1 MLKKFFVLILV
12 LLFINPCF
20 AFKWEDRETG
30 EKPYGVFI
38 NKTLIIDEKA
48 KNLPI
53 KDKKE
58 YLKNLYDAKYV
69 IYNKHNKI
77 YSVIMENVNPDAP
90 DVHFEYKFMY
100 DENLNLIL
108 VNDYDKFNYIDI
120 NSNFYRYHIV
130 VNGERNKLGLYDFKR
145 KRFSGFKYDKIKETF
160 SGAPVVVY
168 DNKKQNVQPF
178 KRIGNSV
185 IRGVAYYPVMIG
197 EKILAIFVMTIAGG

>member
-1 MLKKFFVLILV
+1 MLKKIFVLVLV
-12 LLFINPCF
+12 FLSINPCF
-20 AFKWEDRETG
+20 AFKWENRKTG
-30 EKPYGVFI
+30 EKPYGVFVS
-38 NKTLIIDEKA
+38 KA
-48 KNLPI
+48 LPI
-53 KDKKE
+53 DDNAKSLSIEEKKE
-58 YLKNLYDAKYV
+58 YLKNLYDTKYV
-69 IYNKHNKI
+69 SYNKHNKI

-90 DVHFEYKFMY
+90 NVHFEYKFMY

-130 VNGERNKLGLYDFKR
+130 VNGERKKLGLYDFKR

-197 EKILAIFVMTIAGG
+197 GNILVFFVMIIAGG

>member
-108 VNDYDKFNYIDI
+108 VNDYDK
-120 NSNFYRYHIV
+120 
-130 VNGERNKLGLYDFKR
+130 
-145 KRFSGFKYDKIKETF
+145 
-160 SGAPVVVY
+160 
-168 DNKKQNVQPF
+168 
-178 KRIGNSV
+178 
-185 IRGVAYYPVMIG
+185 
-197 EKILAIFVMTIAGG
+197 

>member
-197 EKILAIFVMTIAGG
+197 EKILAIFVMTIAG

>member
-130 VNGERNKLGLYDFKR
+130 VNRERKKLGLYDFKR
-145 KRFSGFKYDKIKETF
+145 KRFSGFKYDEIKETF
-160 SGAPVVVY
+160 SGVPVVVY

-197 EKILAIFVMTIAGG
+197 EKILAIFVMTIAG